1 VSAADEKAAA
11 QYYPAISWYDARDP
25 GCEPV
30 RRRLSCHGG
39 RADASWFHLPAPSGV
54 PHPVW
59 RPEAL
64 RRRLS
69 NGSPAWPAEFMA
81 TGGGVERT
89 MTPATPFSCIE
100 CALRRAQPCQE
111 GRTPMRSWPILVA
124 VCAITALPALAR
136 QTPAPGQ
143 VKTPPPPGLTGP
155 TGPTSLGASGPTA
168 GAGLPFLVLAG
179 GYLLVH
185 GYRSRRKVGQGVRL
199 A

>member
-1 VSAADEKAAA
+1 MAGTRKRCPQPTKRRRLNIILPSTGTRCSGSRMRA
-11 QYYPAISWYDARDP
+11 
-25 GCEPV
+25 V

-89 MTPATPFSCIE
+89 MTPATPFSSE
-100 CALRRAQPCQE
+100 ESATLSGGENPNALLAHPRCSLRDHRSSCSRPADPGTWAGQNSTTTRLDGSDRSYEPRCFRFDRR
-111 GRTPMRSWPILVA
+111 GWV
-124 VCAITALPALAR
+124 ALPR
-136 QTPAPGQ
+136 SRGR
-143 VKTPPPPGLTGP
+143 VLTG
-155 TGPTSLGASGPTA
+155 
-168 GAGLPFLVLAG
+168 
-179 GYLLVH
+179 
-185 GYRSRRKVGQGVRL
+185 SRVP
-199 A
+199 